1 MMRKVWVGMSTLM
14 MIIFMSSC
22 GITEKESNEATEEIE
37 ENVIKE
43 TVVENDADEESQIG
57 ESAPTENETEENV
70 EDNVSDDSN
79 ENHELVNTELPD
91 TEYTEAIIYSSEVE
105 VWHSLPDDGR
115 TGEAMAELET
125 VPDSSVTYV
134 AVDGYGNAVGMGIP
148 FQQYAV
154 GVRANPIEGY
164 RYAGCESDTI
174 EFFMYDP
181 NEALGY
187 DVPWFH
193 VPDSGHHV
201 IYVYFEPI
209 E

>member
-1 MMRKVWVGMSTLM
+1 MRKKVWVSMSTLM

-22 GITEKESNEATEEIE
+22 GITEKESNEVTEEIE
-37 ENVIKE
+37 ENVIE
-43 TVVENDADEESQIG
+43 EIVVENDADEESQIE
-57 ESAPTENETEENV
+57 ESTPTENETEENA

-91 TEYTEAIIYSSEVE
+91 TEYTEAIIYRSEVE
-105 VWHSLPDDGR
+105 VWDSSPEV
-115 TGEAMAELET
+115 TMEELET

-134 AVDGYGNAVGMGIP
+134 AVDGYGNAVGMGMH
-148 FQQYAV
+148 FQQYTV
-154 GVRANPIEGY
+154 GVRADPIEGY

-181 NEALGY
+181 NEVLGY

-201 IYVYFEPI
+201 IYVYYEPI

>member
-22 GITEKESNEATEEIE
+22 GITEKESNEVTEEIE

-91 TEYTEAIIYSSEVE
+91 TEYTEAIIYRSESEKVE
-105 VWHSLPDDGR
+105 SMSVVSEEVIATL
-115 TGEAMAELET
+115 EA

-134 AVDGYGNAVGMGIP
+134 SVDGYGSAVGMGVH

-154 GVRANPIEGY
+154 GVSADPIEGY

-181 NEALGY
+181 NEVLGY

-201 IYVYFEPI
+201 IYVYYEPI